1 MSIRLIFLGT
11 GAAVPTIERS
21 LPAVIF
27 SRGKEQ
33 IMFDCGEGVQRQIM
47 KAKTGLHK
55 PLKILIT
62 HMHGDH
68 VLGLPGLLQ
77 TMALMDRRKP
87 VDVYGPEGI
96 AQFITCLR
104 ETLQFN
110 LTYQV
115 NVHEIINSGL
125 ICNEPEYVV
134 EAQHNNHA
142 VNGFCYAVVEK
153 PRPGRF
159 NPSRAHELGI
169 PEGLV
174 WSKLQQ
180 GHEYTLPS
188 GQIVKPSDVS
198 GPVRKGRK
206 IVYTGDTKPFDEFA
220 QFAANADIV
229 IHEATFDDE
238 LFEKASL
245 DGHSTPSQAA
255 MQAKVANA
263 KQLLLTHISARY
275 TDTSLLLLQAKKI
288 FPNTIVA
295 TDFFEIELPLS
306 K

>member
-1 MSIRLIFLGT
+1 MSICLTFLGT

-21 LPAVIF
+21 LPAVII

-110 LTYQV
+110 LTYEV
-115 NVHEIINSGL
+115 NIHEIFNSGI
-125 ICNEPEYVV
+125 ICDELEYVI
-134 EAQHNNHA
+134 EAQQNNHA

-159 NPSRAHELGI
+159 NPSRARELGI

-180 GHEYTLPS
+180 GQEYKLPS

-206 IVYTGDTKPFDEFA
+206 IVYTGDTK
-220 QFAANADIV
+220 
-229 IHEATFDDE
+229 TFDDE

-255 MQAKVANA
+255 MQAKAANA

-275 TDTSLLLLQAKKI
+275 TDTSLLLLQARKI
-288 FPNTIVA
+288 FPNTVVA